1 MIERI
6 QSLYLL
12 LCGLLNLIVYFYM
25 DYDFLIDELNSFPY
39 FISEFLPVVL
49 SLLISMVCFYSI
61 FKYKIRKNQ
70 FVINRINVIICFV
83 FFGLLMYNNKSIMSH
98 QWIYFIPLIS
108 VLLLVFSNRAI
119 KKDEELIKSLDR
131 IR

>member
-1 MIERI
+1 
-6 QSLYLL
+6 
-12 LCGLLNLIVYFYM
+12 M

-83 FFGLLMYNNKSIMSH
+83 FFGLLMYNNKSIISISH
-98 QWIYFIPLIS
+98 FLCEIF
-108 VLLLVFSNRAI
+108 VKN
-119 KKDEELIKSLDR
+119 
-131 IR
+131 